1 MSDEMMENENGDTRE
16 IIKTKLREKFDG
28 KIVRKDLTKKIKEG
42 ANVPVYVL
50 EFLLG
55 QYCSSDDEQI
65 IEDGVQNVKH
75 ILAEN
80 FVRPDE
86 AQKIL
91 SVLRSKGSYTV
102 IDKITV
108 KLNIKRDT
116 YEAEFS
122 NLGLKEIE
130 ISETYPEMY
139 DRLLCGGIWCI
150 IQLDYEYNEE
160 EKREFPIHI
169 RKLTPIQ
176 MPHID
181 IDQLKEGRKAFSK
194 DEWIDVMLR
203 SIGMEPDRFS
213 EREKWLLL
221 LRMVP
226 LVENNFNL
234 CELGP
239 RSTGKSHL
247 FKEISPNSILVSGGQ
262 TTVANLFYNMSA
274 KTVGLVGL
282 WDCVAFDEVAGINFK
297 DKDGIQIMKDY
308 MASGSFARGKEE
320 KAASASMVFVGNI
333 NQSVDVLLK
342 TSSLF
347 DPFPAEMGTDTAF
360 LDRMHCYLPGWE
372 IPKFRPEYFT
382 DDYGFIT
389 DYLAEFLREL
399 RKEQYGD
406 ALDKYFHLGKNLNQR
421 DTIAVRKIIGGLLK
435 LVYPDGE
442 FTKEQLEEVIKIAL
456 EMRRRVKEQLKKLGG
471 MEFYDVNFSY
481 IDNETFEE
489 HYVSVPEQGGGK
501 LIPEGLCN
509 PGQIYTIS
517 HGDSGMIGVFRLE
530 SQMLPG
536 NGKLTKTGIGTLR
549 EAKESTDTAFNFLK
563 ANSGRISGGISTTT
577 KDYIINYQ
585 DLQGIGMTGKLALPT
600 LIAICSIA
608 LGKPALGSLVVL
620 GDISISGTLI
630 KVDELAN
637 TLQVCLD
644 SGAKKILLP
653 ITSAPDLSGV
663 PADLMASFSIIFYN
677 SPEDAVFKALGVE

>member
-1 MSDEMMENENGDTRE
+1 MEPIAENAVDKRE
-16 IIKTKLREKFDG
+16 EIKNKLRESFDG

-55 QYCSSDDEQI
+55 QYCSSDDDSI
-65 IEDGVQNVKH
+65 IEQGVQNVKR
-75 ILAEN
+75 ILADN

-86 AQKIL
+86 AQKVL
-91 SVLRSKGSYTV
+91 SKLRKKGSYTV
-102 IDKITV
+102 IDMITARLDM
-108 KLNIKRDT
+108 KRNI
-116 YEAEFS
+116 YIASFS
-122 NLGLKEIE
+122 NLGIDNVLLEDE
-130 ISETYPEMY
+130 YPEKF

-150 IQLDYEYNEE
+150 VQLDYEYVEE
-160 EKREFPIHI
+160 EKKNGMPVQI

-176 MPHID
+176 MPHVEID
-181 IDQLKEGRKAFSK
+181 ELKDGRKHFTE
-194 DEWIDVMLR
+194 DEWLDIMMR
-203 SIGMEPDRFS
+203 SIGMEPDTLS

-247 FKEISPNSILVSGGQ
+247 YKEISPNSILVSGGQ
-262 TTVANLFYNMSA
+262 TTVANLFYNMGR
-274 KTVGLVGL
+274 KTIGLVGM
-282 WDCVAFDEVAGINFK
+282 WDVVAFDEVAGIHFK

-347 DPFPAEMGTDTAF
+347 DPFPPEMGTDTAF
-360 LDRMHCYLPGWE
+360 LDRIHCYIPGWE
-372 IPKFRPEYFT
+372 IPKFRPEHFT
-382 DDYGFIT
+382 NDYGFIT

-406 ALDKYFHLGKNLNQR
+406 ALDEYFRLGRNLNQR
-421 DTIAVRKIIGGLLK
+421 DTIAVRKMVGGLVK
-435 LVYPDGE
+435 LMYPDDE
-442 FTKEQLEEVIKIAL
+442 YTKEQLEEILKISL

-481 IDNETFEE
+481 IDLEDMSE

-509 PGQIYTIS
+509 PGQVYTVS
-517 HGDSGMIGVFRLE
+517 RGKSGMIGVFRLE

-536 NGKLTKTGIGTLR
+536 NGKLERTGLGSDR
-549 EAKESTDTAFNFLK
+549 DAKESSNTAFNYLK
-563 ANSGRISGGISTTT
+563 ANGNRISGSISTTQ
-577 KDYIINYQ
+577 KDYIVNYQ

-600 LIAICSIA
+600 LIALCSIA
-608 LGKPALGSLVVL
+608 LGRPVQSSTAILGE
-620 GDISISGTLI
+620 ISISGTLI
-630 KVDELAN
+630 KVDNLAD

-644 SGAKKILLP
+644 SGAKKVLLP
-653 ITSAPDLSGV
+653 QTSFVDFATV
-663 PADLMASFSIIFYN
+663 PPELMSAFQLIPYQSA
-677 SPEDAVFKALGVE
+677 EDAVFKALGVE

>member
-1 MSDEMMENENGDTRE
+1 MVDMTKNEDKRAVL
-16 IIKTKLREKFDG
+16 KSKLRQFFDG

-55 QYCSSDDEQI
+55 QYCSSDDPEI
-65 IEDGVQNVKH
+65 IEEGVESVKR
-75 ILAEN
+75 ILADN

-91 SVLRSKGSYTV
+91 SVLRQRGSYTV

-108 KLNIKRDT
+108 SLNIKRDF

-122 NLGLKEIE
+122 NLGLKNIPIDEE
-130 ISETYPEMY
+130 YPAKF

-150 IQLDYEYNEE
+150 VQLDYEYMEE
-160 EKREFPIHI
+160 DRNGTPISI
-169 RKLTPIQ
+169 RKLSPIQ
-176 MPHID
+176 MPHVD
-181 IDQLKEGRKAFSK
+181 IEELKQGRKAFTEE
-194 DEWIDVMLR
+194 EWIQVLLR
-203 SIGMEPDRFS
+203 SIGMEPDKFNDR
-213 EREKWLLL
+213 ERWLLL
-221 LRMVP
+221 TRMLP

-239 RSTGKSHL
+239 RSTGKSHIY
-247 FKEISPNSILVSGGQ
+247 KEISPNSILVSGGQ
-262 TTVANLFYNMSA
+262 TTVANLFYNMGR

-282 WDCVAFDEVAGINFK
+282 WDCVAFDEVAGIHFK

-347 DPFPAEMGTDTAF
+347 DPFPPEMGTDTAF
-360 LDRMHCYLPGWE
+360 LDRIHCYIPGWE
-372 IPKFRPEYFT
+372 IPKFRPEHFT
-382 DDYGFIT
+382 DDHGFIT
-389 DYLAEFLREL
+389 DYLAEFVREL
-399 RKEQYGD
+399 RKEQHGD
-406 ALDKYFHLGKNLNQR
+406 ELDKYFRLGKNLNQR
-421 DTIAVRKIIGGLLK
+421 DTIAVRKMVDGFIKLL
-435 LVYPDGE
+435 YPDGE
-442 FTKEQLEEVIKIAL
+442 YSKEQLEEILKVSL

-481 IDNETFEE
+481 IDLETFEE
-489 HYVSVPEQGGGK
+489 RYVSVPEQGSGK
-501 LIPEGLCN
+501 LIPEGICN
-509 PGQIYTIS
+509 PGQVYTVS
-517 HGDSGMIGVFRLE
+517 QGKSGMIGVFRLE

-536 NGKLTKTGIGTLR
+536 NGKFERTGIGSETKSK
-549 EAKESTDTAFNFLK
+549 EATNTAFNYLK
-563 ANSGRISGGISTTT
+563 ANAGRISGAISTTT

-585 DLQGIGMTGKLALPT
+585 DLQGIGMTDKMALPT
-600 LIAICSIA
+600 LIALCSIA
-608 LGKPALGSLVVL
+608 LGKPTISTLAVL
-620 GDISISGTLI
+620 GETSIAGSLI

-637 TLQVCLD
+637 ALQVCLD
-644 SGAKKILLP
+644 SGAKKVLLP
-653 ITSAPDLSGV
+653 ITSAVDLGSV
-663 PADLMASFSIIFYN
+663 PSELIGSFNLIFYS

>member
-1 MSDEMMENENGDTRE
+1 MTENEDRRAV
-16 IIKTKLREKFDG
+16 IKSKLRQNFDG

-55 QYCSSDDEQI
+55 QYCSSDDPDI
-65 IEDGVQNVKH
+65 IEEGVENVKR
-75 ILAEN
+75 ILADN

-91 SVLRSKGSYTV
+91 SVLRQRGSYTV

-108 KLNIKRDT
+108 NLNIKRDF

-122 NLGLKEIE
+122 NLGLKNIPIDEE
-130 ISETYPEMY
+130 YPAKF

-150 IQLDYEYNEE
+150 VQLDYEYMEE
-160 EKREFPIHI
+160 DRNGTPISI

-176 MPHID
+176 MPHVD
-181 IDQLKEGRKAFSK
+181 IEELKQGRKAFTQ
-194 DEWIDVMLR
+194 DEWMDVLLR
-203 SIGMEPDRFS
+203 SIGMEPDTLTY
-213 EREKWLLL
+213 REKWLLL
-221 LRMVP
+221 IRMIP

-247 FKEISPNSILVSGGQ
+247 YKEISPNSILVSGGQ
-262 TTVANLFYNMSA
+262 TTVANLFYNMGR

-282 WDCVAFDEVAGINFK
+282 WDCVAFDEVAGIRFK

-347 DPFPAEMGTDTAF
+347 DPFPPEMGTDTAF
-360 LDRMHCYLPGWE
+360 LDRIHCYLPGWE
-372 IPKFRPEYFT
+372 IPKFRPEHFT

-389 DYLAEFLREL
+389 DYLAEFIREL

-406 ALDKYFHLGKNLNQR
+406 ALDKYFRLGTNLNQR
-421 DTIAVRKIIGGLLK
+421 DTIAVRKMVGGLLK

-442 FTKEQLEEVIKIAL
+442 FSKEQLEEILKLAL
-456 EMRRRVKEQLKKLGG
+456 EMRCRVKEQLKKLGG

-481 IDNETFEE
+481 IDKDSFEE
-489 HYVSVPEQGGGK
+489 YYVSVPEQGGGK
-501 LIPEGLCN
+501 LIPEGMCN
-509 PGQIYTIS
+509 PGQVYTVS
-517 HGDSGMIGVFRLE
+517 QGKSGMIGVFRLE

-536 NGKLTKTGIGTLR
+536 NGKFERTGIGSER
-549 EAKESTDTAFNFLK
+549 EAREATNTAFNFLK
-563 ANSGRISGGISTTT
+563 ANAGHISGTISTTT
-577 KDYIINYQ
+577 KDYIVNYQ
-585 DLQGIGMTGKLALPT
+585 DLQGIGMTSKLALPT
-600 LIAICSIA
+600 LIALASIA
-608 LGKPALGSLVVL
+608 LNKPTVSSLAVL
-620 GDISISGTLI
+620 GEISIAGTMI

-637 TLQVCLD
+637 ALQVCLD
-644 SGAKKILLP
+644 SGAKKVLLP
-653 ITSAPDLSGV
+653 ITSA
-663 PADLMASFSIIFYN
+663 ADLGTVPSELIGCFNLIFYQ
-677 SPEDAVFKALGVE
+677 SAEDAVFKALGVE

>member
-1 MSDEMMENENGDTRE
+1 MVDMAENEDRRAV
-16 IIKTKLREKFDG
+16 IKSKLRQNFDG

-55 QYCSSDDEQI
+55 QYCSSDDPDI
-65 IEDGVQNVKH
+65 IEEGVENVKR
-75 ILAEN
+75 ILADN

-91 SVLRSKGSYTV
+91 SVLRQRGSYTV

-108 KLNIKRDT
+108 NLNIKRDF

-122 NLGLKEIE
+122 NLGLKNIPIDEE
-130 ISETYPEMY
+130 YPAKF

-150 IQLDYEYNEE
+150 VQLDYEYMEE
-160 EKREFPIHI
+160 DRNGTPISI

-176 MPHID
+176 MPHVD
-181 IDQLKEGRKAFSK
+181 IEELKQGRKAFTQ
-194 DEWIDVMLR
+194 DEWMDVLLR
-203 SIGMEPDRFS
+203 SIGMEPDTLTY
-213 EREKWLLL
+213 REKWLLL
-221 LRMVP
+221 IRMIP

-247 FKEISPNSILVSGGQ
+247 YKEISPNSILVSGGQ
-262 TTVANLFYNMSA
+262 TTVANLFYNMGR

-282 WDCVAFDEVAGINFK
+282 WDCVAFDEVAGIRFK

-333 NQSVDVLLK
+333 NQSVDELLK

-347 DPFPAEMGTDTAF
+347 DPFPPEMGTDTAF
-360 LDRMHCYLPGWE
+360 LDRIHCYLPGWE
-372 IPKFRPEYFT
+372 IPKFRPEHFT

-389 DYLAEFLREL
+389 DYLAEFIREL

-406 ALDKYFHLGKNLNQR
+406 ALDKYFRLGTNLNQR
-421 DTIAVRKIIGGLLK
+421 DTIAVRKMVGGLLK

-442 FTKEQLEEVIKIAL
+442 FSKEQLEEILKLAL

-481 IDNETFEE
+481 IDRNSFEE
-489 HYVSVPEQGGGK
+489 YYVSVPEQGGGK
-501 LIPEGLCN
+501 LIPEGMCN
-509 PGQIYTIS
+509 PGQVYTVS
-517 HGDSGMIGVFRLE
+517 QGKSGMIGVFRLE

-536 NGKLTKTGIGTLR
+536 NGKFERTGIGSER
-549 EAKESTDTAFNFLK
+549 EAREATNTAFNFLK
-563 ANSGRISGGISTTT
+563 ANAGHISGTISTTT
-577 KDYIINYQ
+577 KDYIVNYQ
-585 DLQGIGMTGKLALPT
+585 DLQGIGMTSKLALPT
-600 LIAICSIA
+600 LIALASIA
-608 LGKPALGSLVVL
+608 LNKPTVSSLAVL
-620 GDISISGTLI
+620 GEISIAGTMI
-630 KVDELAN
+630 RVDELAN

-644 SGAKKILLP
+644 SGAKKVLLP
-653 ITSAPDLSGV
+653 ITSA
-663 PADLMASFSIIFYN
+663 ADLGTVPSELIGCFNLIFYQ
-677 SPEDAVFKALGVE
+677 SAEDAVFKALGVE